1 MNSGKERSEHLAPES
16 ADSDPIFVLF
26 AFFAV
31 EERHL

>member
-1 MNSGKERSEHLAPES
+1 MNSGKERSEHLAHES